1 MAEGAVSGD
10 EAARLAKAEAV
21 VRHEFAQF
29 QHVRGEDG
37 RADCQDDWPTFRAM
51 RLSQFLEWTP
61 RLLDSYADDLDVAD
75 ATGRNLLTEKYARM
89 MRSTAPERYAR
100 DIAPHLPPLSST
112 RVALQERIV
121 ATQVAWA
128 RDFRTRY
135 PRLGAG
141 MRVLTTSEDTAD
153 ATSLE
158 TYLRGELGTYSTRTL
173 RLYAE
178 LVDGVAAAG
187 GNLTERAVARTAGYA
202 GFADLEA
209 AEEAQRG

>member
-10 EAARLAKAEAV
+10 EAGRAAKAEAV

-29 QHVRGEDG
+29 QHVRGDDG

-61 RLLDSYADDLDVAD
+61 RLLDSYAEDLDVAD

-100 DIAPHLPPLSST
+100 EIAPHLPPLSST

-128 RDFRTRY
+128 RDFRARY

-141 MRVLTTSEDTAD
+141 MRVLTTSEDSD
-153 ATSLE
+153 EATSLE

-178 LVDGVAAAG
+178 LVDAVAAAG

-202 GFADLEA
+202 GFADLDAAEA
-209 AEEAQRG
+209 AQGA